1 MNGKGQVEGSL
12 WLVLNE
18 RWLGFVKSVV
28 VATDDGLYEVVRS
41 RCFELASDDW
51 LVWSEPIV

>member
-41 RCFELASDDW
+41 RCFKLASDDW